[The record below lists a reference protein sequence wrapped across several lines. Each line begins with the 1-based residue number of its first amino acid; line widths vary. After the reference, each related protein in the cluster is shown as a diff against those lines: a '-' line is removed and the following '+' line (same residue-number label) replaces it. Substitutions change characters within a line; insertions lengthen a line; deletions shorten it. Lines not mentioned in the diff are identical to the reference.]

1 MPEEK
6 TSTETESSQ
15 NRGSENWREVGDSF
29 RSLGE
34 SLVAALRQTWEN
46 EEVRQQL
53 QKGVDALAEG
63 INRAAKEATESDH
76 AKQAR
81 EEMGKAAQS
90 AQAAG
95 AQALRDAKPHIVAS
109 MRQLGVELQKLLD
122 RLEKEQKDDVDVAP
136 PSDGEA

>member
-1 MPEEK
+1 MSEEK
-6 TSTETESSQ
+6 TSSGTDNAQ

-34 SLVAALRQTWEN
+34 SLAAAFRQTWEN

-53 QKGVDALAEG
+53 QKGMDAFAEG
-63 INRAAKEATESDH
+63 INRAVKEATESGH
-76 AKQAR
+76 AKQVR

-95 AQALRDAKPHIVAS
+95 VQALRDAKPHIVAS
-109 MRQLGVELQKLLD
+109 MRQLSAELQKMID
-122 RLEKEQKDDVDVAP
+122 RMEKEQKDNANTD
-136 PSDGEA
+136 SHDGEA